1 MSEFLKTRDAIQCRS
16 HHMKQLRT
24 LRKIR
29 NIIKHTKKN
38 VGEED
43 YQKIYE
49 NTVKDSSIF
58 KKIPSPS
65 TQQKSAKKGGSNKTR

>member
-1 MSEFLKTRDAIQCRS
+1 MSEFLMTRDAIQCRS

-29 NIIKHTKKN
+29 NIIKQTKRT

-43 YQKIYE
+43 YMSMYE

-65 TQQKSAKKGGSNKTR
+65 TRQKSAKKAGSKTR